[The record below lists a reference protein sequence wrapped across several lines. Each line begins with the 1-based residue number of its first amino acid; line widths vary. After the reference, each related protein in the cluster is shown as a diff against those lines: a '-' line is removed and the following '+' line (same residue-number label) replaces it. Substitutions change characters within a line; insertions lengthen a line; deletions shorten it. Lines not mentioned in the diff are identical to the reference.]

1 MAGFRTAQEKSIT
14 QIGEELKSVYQAVL
28 ELPYDPPYSNSFDP
42 PSNHRRQEYF
52 LIRPAAD

>member
-28 ELPYDPPYSNSFDP
+28 ELPYDHQVY
-42 PSNHRRQEYF
+42 
-52 LIRPAAD
+52 AKVTK